1 MTNTKLRELV
11 SAESFKEIL
20 ISELYSL
27 IDEEMLKLDEMD
39 CDLVDQLV
47 EAIEKLEQCD
57 NEKLAVVIPLI
68 FANGTALSKHIRN
81 KVNGRKLALQITSV
95 AAAIALIISSMNSIP
110 TKNGESVLVYALNEI
125 VQQFEEIF
133 GVTSNSTE
141 NSTEA
146 PEDTENQENQ
156 NELESEEE
164 QPVGQAVE
172 LVKIEL
178 VSDDNFKS
186 SYLWRE
192 KLNLDGLHV
201 MAIYSDDSTVEIPLS
216 ECEITGYDSTKVG
229 IVQKITVKY
238 KNVTAVFRVT
248 VSKTEKNDLAERT
261 ITDVEIK
268 PDKVLVLPKGT
279 ENPVAELKYRYTYSD
294 GTVSPFKTCNSSDVK
309 LISKYDNQLLDVE
322 QTLKYEVPKGFT
334 FTVKVVL
341 YDDTVE
347 ASKQVKA
354 IGINS
359 RPKELLPYV
368 RNTATADFLTF
379 LGEPCDFSQWVFRIR
394 YEDDTFE
401 DVSLSEGKVK
411 AYGTMTTDE
420 LSSQNGHVITFAYGG
435 CELEVKYDVVK
446 RTKLTSYE
454 PYTSA
459 VWQTYHIDDAPKEF
473 NANSLVQGK
482 FKGISTP
489 VLLNIDTVGYDPTQ
503 IGLIKLQA
511 SYRGQDL
518 GEILGGYI
526 YEDNSWFVRYQ
537 PITEYTPT
545 EENFNYYPEL
555 EVFYFTEKGK
565 PIMTVDEFVKA
576 KGFDY
581 NDDWYWRKG
590 SVKDYFDAVGIYN
603 WMNHASYYQFSARV
617 RPYNYRDS
625 SVPIYQEYYNSFCI
639 KEFGEYEVAYRLYD
653 VEKDE
658 NGKYIRGDVAFEC
671 SYTLKVNEGPVD
683 YRIEAPNNLYIN
695 IKDINWA
702 FYDKVKVYG
711 IYADGSEKEIQ
722 DYQITQISPD
732 HNIKSDYVA
741 IQIVMPDNDSY
752 TGEYRYLYLYS
763 TGYEDAWY
771 ITLREENYTKTF
783 YEVGTEKPKFQLIF
797 NSSQG
802 GEHIIYHKSDEVTLN
817 GWDSNTPGKHTLK
830 ITYHHSQV
838 GDLVTEMDYYVRV
851 CQSSIKVT
859 VPENMYYNPADKT
872 ISTDFDVEF
881 TNSLGETCKTK
892 DYTWQLISTS
902 TYGDGTI
909 SNKIKVSCKD
919 PYSKEIIS
927 QEVWVKN
934 IPPVCE
940 PSIKVT
946 MPEGTYYDFRT
957 GKLSNEYT
965 VEFTDSMGEKRV
977 VTDYKK
983 YIDKRGTVPKNGST
997 IYDLEIEYQDPY
1009 SAKWIKKIVKVPAP
1023 PNLITG
1029 ITAKRDESGNI
1040 ILTVHNDLPE
1050 ADNVEYDCYVK
1061 VDGKNYT
1068 FTSKKKSF
1076 SIGFKNKD
1084 LTQIEGNV
1092 TVIFYDAWGKYS
1104 TAGKVEGIIPVE

>member
-1 MTNTKLRELV
+1 MTSTRLRELV
-11 SAESFKEIL
+11 NVESFKDIL
-20 ISELYSL
+20 INELYSL
-27 IDEEMLKLDEMD
+27 IDEEMLKCDEMD

-47 EAIEKLEQCD
+47 EAIEKLEQCE
-57 NEKLAVVIPLI
+57 NEQLAVVIPLV

-81 KVNGRKLALQITSV
+81 KVNGKKLVLQITSI

-110 TKNGESVLVYALNEI
+110 AKNGESVLVYALNEI
-125 VQQFEEIF
+125 AQQIEEIF
-133 GVTSNSTE
+133 GVTSDKDNSDSSTE
-141 NSTEA
+141 N
-146 PEDTENQENQ
+146 PEEDLNEHENK
-156 NELESEEE
+156 EE
-164 QPVGQAVE
+164 QPMGQAVE

-178 VSDDNFKS
+178 VSDDSFKS

-192 KLNLDGLHV
+192 KLNLNGLHV

-216 ECEITGYDSTKVG
+216 ECEITGYDSTRVG
-229 IVQKITVKY
+229 VVQKITVKY
-238 KNVTAVFRVT
+238 QDVSAVFKVT
-248 VSKTEKNDLAERT
+248 VSKTEKNDFAERT

-268 PDKVLVLPKGT
+268 PNKTLVLPKGT
-279 ENPVAELKYRYTYSD
+279 ENPIAELKYRYTYSD
-294 GTVSPFKTCNSSDVK
+294 GTVSPFKTCNSEDVK

-322 QTLKYEVPKGFT
+322 QSLKYEVPNGFT

-379 LGEPCDFSQWVFRIR
+379 LDEPCDFTQWVIRIW
-394 YEDDTFE
+394 YADETFE
-401 DVSLSEGKVK
+401 DVPLSAGKVK

-420 LSSQNGHVITFAYGG
+420 LSPQNGHVITFAYGG
-435 CELEVKYDVVK
+435 CELEIKYDVVK
-446 RTKLTSYE
+446 RTRLTSYE

-459 VWQTYHIDDAPKEF
+459 VWQTYHIDDAPAEF
-473 NANSLVQGK
+473 NAGSLVQGK
-482 FKGISTP
+482 FEGIKTP
-489 VLLNIDTVGYDPTQ
+489 VLLNIDVEGYNPKQ
-503 IGLIKLQA
+503 VGLIKLQA
-511 SYRGQDL
+511 AYKGQDL

-526 YEDNSWFVRYQ
+526 YKNNSWFMQYR
-537 PITEYTPT
+537 PTTEYTPT

-590 SVKDYFDAVGIYN
+590 DVKEYFDAVGIYN
-603 WMNHASYYQFSARV
+603 WVNHASYYQFSVRA

-653 VEKDE
+653 VQKDSDG
-658 NGKYIRGDVAFEC
+658 NYIRGDVAFEC

-683 YRIEAPNNLYIN
+683 YRIEAPDKLYIN
-695 IKDINWA
+695 VKDINWA

-711 IYADGSEKEIQ
+711 IYADGSEKEIH

-732 HNIKSDYVA
+732 HNIKSDYAA
-741 IQIVMPDNDSY
+741 IQILMPDNDSY
-752 TGEYRYLYLYS
+752 IGEYRYLYLYS

-783 YEVGTEKPKFQLIF
+783 YEVGTENPKFQLIF
-797 NSSQG
+797 NSTQG
-802 GEHIIYHKSDEVTLN
+802 GEYIIYHKSDEVTLK

-830 ITYHHSQV
+830 ITYHHPQV
-838 GDLVTEMDYYVRV
+838 GDLITETDYYIRV
-851 CQSSIKVT
+851 CKSSMKVT
-859 VPENMYYNPADKT
+859 VPENMYYNPVDKT
-872 ISTDFDVEF
+872 LSTDFEVEF
-881 TNSLGETCKTK
+881 TNALSETYKTN
-892 DYTWQLISTS
+892 DYTWQLLRTS

-909 SNKIKVSCKD
+909 LHNIKVSCSD
-919 PYSKEIIS
+919 PYAKVSVE
-927 QEVWVKN
+927 QEVSVKN

-957 GKLSNEYT
+957 RKLSNEYT
-965 VEFTDSMGEKRV
+965 VQFTDSMGETRV

-983 YIDKRGTVPKNGST
+983 YISSRGTVPKNGST

-1009 SAKWIKKIVKVPAP
+1009 STKWIKEIVKVPAP
-1023 PNLITG
+1023 TNLITG

-1050 ADNVEYDCYVK
+1050 ADNVEYVCYVYL
-1061 VDGKNYT
+1061 DGKTYN
-1068 FTSKKKSF
+1068 FSSKKKSF

-1084 LTQIEGNV
+1084 LTQIEGSLRVN
-1092 TVIFYDAWGKYS
+1092 FYDDRGYES
-1104 TAGKVEGIIPVE
+1104 TAGRAEGIIPVE